1 VMMEPPH
8 FTKTVSFLGTGICDG
23 KPIKWE
29 RRAYDDPPNIYI
41 LPERCISVARGSK
54 QGEVLYYITKNTE
67 NLKEKLEKMGLP
79 GEQIEQIW
87 EEEDV
92 PDVYFVDGTLVLDL
106 NFMRQSTLIA
116 VKKST
121 VAVVAEEDTDLLKW
135 IRNSIRKKRN
145 FLKNPG
151 AFIYRA
157 IKKQLD
163 IIHDRISEIHK
174 VVTRVEQ
181 ELSHN
186 LRSEDTDKVLQ
197 VYDVLLELH
206 DVRRELSYF
215 WKVIM
220 KLRRSPLLKPEE
232 IEDIKGDVQEVLSF
246 VSLTIKSAN
255 SILDLHDRALS
266 MELNLLIKRL
276 TAISIILAVITIV
289 TGIYGMNFRY
299 IPLAEN
305 PYGFWII
312 NGFMVL
318 LYLGMWWWFKRIGW
332 M

>member
-1 VMMEPPH
+1 M
-8 FTKTVSFLGTGICDG
+8 
-23 KPIKWE
+23 
-29 RRAYDDPPNIYI
+29 
-41 LPERCISVARGSK
+41 ARGRRF
-54 QGEVLYYITKNTE
+54 GEAVYYITTKTDD
-67 NLKEKLEKMGLP
+67 LAEKLSKIGLP

-92 PDVYFVDGTLVLDL
+92 PDVYFVDGTLVVDL
-106 NFMRQSTLIA
+106 NFMEESTLIA
-116 VKKST
+116 VKRNV
-121 VAVVAEEDTDLLKW
+121 VAVVAEEETTLLRW
-135 IRNSIRKKRN
+135 IRNAIRRRRK
-145 FLKNPG
+145 FLQNPG
-151 AFIYRA
+151 AFVYRA

-163 IIHDRISEIHK
+163 IIHDRVSEIHK
-174 VVTRVEQ
+174 DVSRAER
-181 ELSHN
+181 EMARN
-186 LRSEDTDKVLQ
+186 LRSQDAEMVIK
-197 VYDVLLELH
+197 VYDVLLQLH

-215 WKVIM
+215 WKVVM

-232 IEDIKGDVQEVLSF
+232 IEDIKGDVHEVLSF
-246 VSLTIKSAN
+246 VTMTIKSAN

-299 IPLAEN
+299 LPLADH

-312 NGFMVL
+312 NGFMVA
-318 LYLGMWWWFKRIGW
+318 LYVGMWWWFRRIGW

>member
-1 VMMEPPH
+1 MARSRKFGE
-8 FTKTVSFLGTGICDG
+8 TV
-23 KPIKWE
+23 
-29 RRAYDDPPNIYI
+29 
-41 LPERCISVARGSK
+41 
-54 QGEVLYYITKNTE
+54 YYITTRTE
-67 NLKEKLEKMGLP
+67 NLKEKLERLGLP

-92 PDVYFVDGTLVLDL
+92 PDVYFVDGTLVVDL
-106 NFMRQSTLIA
+106 NFMDESTLIA
-116 VKKST
+116 VKKNT
-121 VAVVAEEDTDLLKW
+121 IAIVAEEETELLRW
-135 IRNSIRKKRN
+135 IRNAIRKRRR
-145 FLKNPG
+145 FLQNPG
-151 AFIYRA
+151 AFVYRA

-163 IIHDRISEIHK
+163 IIHDRVSEIHK
-174 VVTRVEQ
+174 SVSKAEREMAK
-181 ELSHN
+181 N
-186 LRSEDTDKVLQ
+186 LRSEDTERVIH

-215 WKVIM
+215 WKVVM
-220 KLRRSPLLKPEE
+220 KLRRSPILKPEE

-299 IPLAEN
+299 LPLADH

-312 NGFMVL
+312 NGLMVA
-318 LYLGMWWWFKRIGW
+318 LYVGMWWWFKRIGW

>member
-1 VMMEPPH
+1 M
-8 FTKTVSFLGTGICDG
+8 I
-23 KPIKWE
+23 
-29 RRAYDDPPNIYI
+29 
-41 LPERCISVARGSK
+41 
-54 QGEVLYYITKNTE
+54 YYITRNTE
-67 NLKEKLEKMGLP
+67 NLREKLNRIGLP

-92 PDVYFVDGTLVLDL
+92 PDVYFVDGTLVVDL
-106 NFMRQSTLIA
+106 NFMDQSTLIA
-116 VKKST
+116 VKKNV
-121 VAVVAEEDTDLLKW
+121 VAVVAEEDTDLLRW
-135 IRNSIRKKRN
+135 IRNSIKKKRK
-145 FLKNPG
+145 FLQNPG
-151 AFIYRA
+151 AFVYRA

-163 IIHDRISEIHK
+163 IIHDHVSEIHK
-174 VVTRVEQ
+174 IVTRVEKDM
-181 ELSHN
+181 SRN
-186 LRSEDTDKVLQ
+186 LRSENTEHVLH

-206 DVRRELSYF
+206 DVRRELAYF

-220 KLRRSPLLKPEE
+220 KLKRWPLLKPEE

-246 VSLTIKSAN
+246 VGLTIKSAN

-299 IPLAEN
+299 LPLAEH

-318 LYLGMWWWFKRIGW
+318 LYFGMWWWFKKIGW

>member
-1 VMMEPPH
+1 MWEDEY
-8 FTKTVSFLGTGICDG
+8 SAING
-23 KPIKWE
+23 KG
-29 RRAYDDPPNIYI
+29 YI
-41 LPERCISVARGSK
+41 GPCHSLSVLRSRK
-54 QGEVLYYITKNTE
+54 VGETIYYIIKGVD
-67 NLKEKLEKMGLP
+67 NLKEGLGRFGLP

-92 PDVYFVDGTLVLDL
+92 PDVYFVDGTLVVDL
-106 NFMRQSTLIA
+106 NFMDESTLIA
-116 VKKST
+116 VKKNI
-121 VAVVAEEDTDLLKW
+121 VAVIAEDETELLKW
-135 IRNSIRKKRN
+135 IRNAIRKKRK
-145 FLKNPG
+145 FLQNPG
-151 AFIYRA
+151 VFVYRA

-163 IIHDRISEIHK
+163 VIHDRVSEIHK
-174 VVTRVEQ
+174 VVTKAEKEMAR
-181 ELSHN
+181 N
-186 LRSEDTDKVLQ
+186 LRSEDTDKVIR
-197 VYDVLLELH
+197 VYDVLLQLY
-206 DVRRELSYF
+206 DVRRELAYF
-215 WKVIM
+215 WKVVM

-299 IPLAEN
+299 LPLADH

-312 NGFMVL
+312 NGIMVA
-318 LYLGMWWWFKRIGW
+318 LYAGMWWWFKRIGW